1 MSTDK
6 NTPIE
11 QETQNDKAQ
20 DAVDSAG
27 PAINQ
32 EDGTD
37 GKVDG
42 GIEPETQPAEKR
54 AATSEGDD

>member
-1 MSTDK
+1 MSPDK
-6 NTPIE
+6 NAPIE

-27 PAINQ
+27 PAIDQ
-32 EDGTD
+32 EDGAGGT
-37 GKVDG
+37 VDG
-42 GIEPETQPAEKR
+42 GIEPETQPAQKR

>member
-6 NTPIE
+6 NDSIP
-11 QETQNDKAQ
+11 QETQNEKEQA
-20 DAVDSAG
+20 AVDRAG
-27 PAINQ
+27 PPIDQ

-42 GIEPETQPAEKR
+42 GIEPETQPAQKR
-54 AATSEGDD
+54 AATSESDD